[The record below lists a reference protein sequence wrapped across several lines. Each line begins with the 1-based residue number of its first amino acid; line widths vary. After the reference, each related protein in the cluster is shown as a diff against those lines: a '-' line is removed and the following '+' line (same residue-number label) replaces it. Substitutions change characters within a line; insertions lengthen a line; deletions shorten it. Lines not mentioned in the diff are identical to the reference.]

1 MIWISP
7 LACKRDGRVSCFVTG
22 VYEFHRKLLD
32 GTVLRRVVTKQAY
45 VTKDNTL

>member
-22 VYEFHRKLLD
+22 AYEFKNELIE
-32 GTVLRRVVTKQAY
+32 GTALGRAVTKQAC
-45 VTKDNTL
+45 VIKDNTL